1 MSAQTTGPV
10 LSTSVKI
17 LAMCLTSLVEV
28 KPNVRLSDIVLYAH
42 VPLDGLAIHMT
53 SASNVGLFLS
63 FSLSLHT
70 QIDNFADECERNP
83 DCPVDKACISQECA
97 DPCLTTQCGQ
107 NADCQVDYHNPKC
120 VCRQGLQG
128 NPYVRCLEVDCRR
141 DEDCGDREVC
151 NLAKQECEPLCQGG
165 RCAEGA
171 RCEARNHRETCTC
184 NPPLQGDGFAF
195 CTARKKV
202 VKFLSTPLVNQIFDF
217 VIQLL

>member
-1 MSAQTTGPV
+1 MVNAELTMSAQTTGPV

-17 LAMCLTSLVEV
+17 LAMCLTSLVGV

-195 CTARKKV
+195 CTSRKRL
-202 VKFLSTPLVNQIFDF
+202 VKILF
-217 VIQLL
+217 